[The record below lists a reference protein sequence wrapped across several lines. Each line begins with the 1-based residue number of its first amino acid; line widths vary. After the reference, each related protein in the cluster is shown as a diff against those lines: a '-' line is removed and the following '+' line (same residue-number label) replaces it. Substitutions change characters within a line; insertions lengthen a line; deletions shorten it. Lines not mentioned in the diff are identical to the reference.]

1 MAMIS
6 LQENIS
12 RQEQHLG
19 SLKDDLADVDG
30 EIFTYESKVH
40 ILKAKKGRL
49 RRLKSLIIMLIIS
62 D

>member
-40 ILKAKKGRL
+40 ILKAKKRAIEK
-49 RRLKSLIIMLIIS
+49 RSLIIMLIIS